1 MNPRQIESWAL
12 SVIDC
17 VKNGQPNEDLLVE
30 LKTEWP
36 TEYNKAARRIAGHA
50 NSARGENILWLI
62 GIDEK
67 QKEIKGADTS
77 IDLANWYPAIESQFS
92 ELAPRLIPLNIPV
105 DGVTVVALLFETDR
119 SPFAIKN
126 SAFNTPG
133 GGSVELE
140 VPWREGTRV
149 RSARRSDLI
158 RLLAPLELLPEISFL
173 GDVKLTARLK
183 GKDSVGNPYSEEL
196 RLAAEMYIVPRDGN
210 RIVIPFH
217 QCSVEFEI
225 LGIPTLKARRIM
237 METFKSLTIKAAMYE
252 LIVDGPGQFSLTAT
266 AERPDVEKDVAVRVS
281 IYLRPAGA
289 ERPVVLTKTLP
300 YPEVKPS
307 LY

>member
-92 ELAPRLIPLNIPV
+92 ELAPRLIPLNISV

-126 SAFNTPG
+126 SAFNTSG

-173 GDVKLTARLK
+173 GDIKLTARLE
-183 GKDSVGNPYSEEL
+183 GRDPGGYPCSEEL
-196 RLAAEMYIVPRDGN
+196 SLAAEMYIVPKNGN
-210 RIVIPFH
+210 RIVIPFY
-217 QCSVEFEI
+217 QCSVELEI
-225 LGIPTLKARRIM
+225 LRTP
-237 METFKSLTIKAAMYE
+237 TFKTRNIRMGSPGSLTIQATAHE
-252 LIVDGPGQFSLTAT
+252 LIVDGPGRFSLTAT
-266 AERPDVEKDVAVRVS
+266 AERLDVEKNVAVRVS
-281 IYLRPAGA
+281 IYLWPAGA

-300 YPEVKPS
+300 YPETQPS
-307 LY
+307 SY